1 MGPRAP
7 RSSRPSSPRAAHEGS
22 KLIFGSSSRSRVS
35 IARASHQRPRSL
47 QTRAARREAPKLPG
61 SQAPGGLR
69 VTRTA
74 LRCDS
79 TGASP
84 AFDGGW
90 CLPRPGGVPQ
100 KFAMM
105 SWCPTKISHRTA
117 SPAGG
122 SPGHGS
128 RLPNGRG
135 RAGQAH
141 QRGWAMAGGTRW
153 FTDPYQSQRSKSPDS
168 PAAANE
174 GASLLQAPVS
184 SRRL

>member
-61 SQAPGGLR
+61 SQAQGPPGYPYGI
-69 VTRTA
+69 A
-74 LRCDS
+74 LRFHRGPRRRRSAAVGVDRRC
-79 TGASP
+79 TP
-84 AFDGGW
+84 AARVR
-90 CLPRPGGVPQ
+90 LRRPRSHVPQ
-100 KFAMM
+100 
-105 SWCPTKISHRTA
+105 IYYHRTA

-141 QRGWAMAGGTRW
+141 QRGWAMAGGIRRLAGPT
-153 FTDPYQSQRSKSPDS
+153 QSELDS

-184 SRRL
+184 SSRL